1 MQDEGSLIMSAYR
14 LMKVGPLDVFCQ
26 GITRRSCTVRARP
39 ESSVVIPF
47 VIIFAL
53 SYRHGQRQPKADLHL
68 CFHFMQDLS
77 YRDISEG
84 GGLP

>member
-53 SYRHGQRQPKADLHL
+53 S
-68 CFHFMQDLS
+68 
-77 YRDISEG
+77 
-84 GGLP
+84 